1 MLRRVL
7 HDRRSVTEAAQQFGF
22 SRTAFYQTQAI
33 FEQQG
38 LPGLIP
44 KRPGPK
50 EAHKLNPSVM
60 EFLDQQLIRDDS
72 LKAVDLA
79 ALVSRQFGLSVH
91 PRSVERALS
100 RRRKKGSRE
109 RSRGDVGAM
118 LDRDFRTAIR
128 TTAAARP
135 RRSGTG
141 GSAMGTESVA
151 DTRSRG
157 LDSGR
162 PIRTG
167 RAFGATSH
175 HIANISGG
183 RDRATC
189 GTGSATDGRRAG
201 GDDFAALVVT
211 RRQ

>member
-1 MLRRVL
+1 MSRSQADARRQALREWGAFNSSAELVVDELFHGHEFFDPHDLVQVKYEMLRRVQ

-22 SRTAFYQTQAI
+22 SRTAFYQTQAM

-91 PRSVERALS
+91 PRSVERALA
-100 RRRKKGSRE
+100 RRRKK
-109 RSRGDVGAM
+109 
-118 LDRDFRTAIR
+118 
-128 TTAAARP
+128 RP
-135 RRSGTG
+135 
-141 GSAMGTESVA
+141 
-151 DTRSRG
+151 
-157 LDSGR
+157 L
-162 PIRTG
+162 
-167 RAFGATSH
+167 
-175 HIANISGG
+175 
-183 RDRATC
+183 
-189 GTGSATDGRRAG
+189 
-201 GDDFAALVVT
+201 
-211 RRQ
+211 